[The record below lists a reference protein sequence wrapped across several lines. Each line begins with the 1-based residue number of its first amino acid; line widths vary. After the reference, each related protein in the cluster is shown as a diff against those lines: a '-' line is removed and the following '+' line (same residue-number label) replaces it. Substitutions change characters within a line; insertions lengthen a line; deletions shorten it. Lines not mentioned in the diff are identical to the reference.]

1 MMEPTR
7 ADAGG
12 TSMTSGGPGIGGGLS
27 TQGQAQGC
35 PSCQAMRLALDDLN
49 RQLDRYAKLLLDCHQ
64 AGSVRPLSDP
74 ESREL
79 LKVAA
84 QRLGRSL
91 TPDS

>member
-7 ADAGG
+7 ANAGS
-12 TSMTSGGPGIGGGLS
+12 TSVTRGSPGIGGGLS

-35 PSCQAMRLALDDLN
+35 PNCQTMRQTLEDLN
-49 RQLDRYAKLLLDCHQ
+49 RQLDRYSKLLLDCHQ
-64 AGSVRPLSDP
+64 AGSVRPMADP
-74 ESREL
+74 ECSEL
-79 LKVAA
+79 LKAAA